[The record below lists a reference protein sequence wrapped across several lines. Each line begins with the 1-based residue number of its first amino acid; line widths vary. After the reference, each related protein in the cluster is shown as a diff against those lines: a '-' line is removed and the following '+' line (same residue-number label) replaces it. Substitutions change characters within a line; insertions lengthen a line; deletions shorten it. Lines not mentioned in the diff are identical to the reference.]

1 MVALISVCF
10 ALLGLSVGSF
20 LNLCSDRLP
29 RDQSIIRP
37 GSRCDSCHRSLK
49 AIDLVPVFSY
59 VWLRGRCRYCGAG
72 IPIRLP
78 VLEFATAVIFG
89 LLAWHY
95 GLSLELAIA
104 LIYASLFLLIFAID
118 LEQGLILNVVV
129 LPAVVLAFVFSF
141 FWAGFDEFWP
151 EVGPGFVVSSLLGGA
166 TGFGLM
172 MLPYLISRG
181 GMGAGDVKLA
191 ALIGLV
197 TGFPLVLV
205 ALLVGIV
212 AGGLVAATLLV
223 SRLVR
228 RKDPIPF
235 GPFLAMGA
243 MVSLVWGESIM
254 HWYRSSITALA
265 SPL

>member
-1 MVALISVCF
+1 MVALISVGF

-37 GSRCDSCHRSLK
+37 GSRCDNCDRSLK
-49 AIDLVPVFSY
+49 AIDLVPLFSY
-59 VWLRGRCRYCGAG
+59 LWLRGRCRYCGAR

-78 VLEFATAVIFG
+78 ILEFATAAIFG

-95 GLSLELAIA
+95 GLNLELAIA
-104 LIYASLFLLIFAID
+104 LIYASLFLLIFVID

-129 LPAVVLAFVFSF
+129 LPAVVLALVLSF
-141 FWAGFDEFWP
+141 FWGGFEEFWP
-151 EVGPGFVVSSLLGGA
+151 EVGPGFVLSSLLGVA
-166 TGFGLM
+166 IGFGLM

-197 TGFPLVLV
+197 NGFPLVLV
-205 ALLVGIV
+205 ALLVGII
-212 AGGLVAATLLV
+212 AGGLVAAVLLI
-223 SRLVR
+223 SRLVG
-228 RKDPIPF
+228 RKDAIPF
-235 GPFLAMGA
+235 GPFLVTGVV
-243 MVSLVWGESIM
+243 VSLIWGENIID
-254 HWYRSSITALA
+254 WYRSSLTALA

>member
-1 MVALISVCF
+1 MAALVSVGF
-10 ALLGLSVGSF
+10 VLLGLSVGSF

-37 GSRCDSCHRSLK
+37 GSRCDNCDRSLK

-59 VWLRGRCRYCGAG
+59 LWLRGRCRYCGAR

-78 VLEFATAVIFG
+78 ILEFVTAAVFG

-104 LIYASLFLLIFAID
+104 LIYASLFLLIFVID
-118 LEQGLILNVVV
+118 LEQGLILNIVI
-129 LPAVVLAFVFSF
+129 LPAVALAFVLSF
-141 FWAGFDEFWP
+141 FWAGFEVWP

-166 TGFGLM
+166 IGFGLM

-197 TGFPLVLV
+197 AGFPLVLV
-205 ALLVGIV
+205 ALLVGII
-212 AGGLVAATLLV
+212 AGGLVAAVLLI
-223 SRLVR
+223 SRLVG
-228 RKDPIPF
+228 RKDAIPF
-235 GPFLAMGA
+235 GPFLVTGVV
-243 MVSLVWGESIM
+243 VSLIWGENIID
-254 HWYRSSITALA
+254 WYRSSLTALA

>member
-1 MVALISVCF
+1 MAALISVGF
-10 ALLGLSVGSF
+10 VLLGLSVGSF

-37 GSRCDSCHRSLK
+37 GSRCDNCDRSLK

-59 VWLRGRCRYCGAG
+59 LWLRGRCRYCGAR

-78 VLEFATAVIFG
+78 ILEFVTAAVFG

-104 LIYASLFLLIFAID
+104 LIYASLFLLIFVID
-118 LEQGLILNVVV
+118 LEQGLILNIVI
-129 LPAVVLAFVFSF
+129 LPAVALAFVLSF
-141 FWAGFDEFWP
+141 FWVGFEVWP

-166 TGFGLM
+166 IGFGLM

-197 TGFPLVLV
+197 AGFPLVLV
-205 ALLVGIV
+205 ALLVGII
-212 AGGLVAATLLV
+212 AGGLVAAVLLI

-228 RKDPIPF
+228 RKDAIPF
-235 GPFLAMGA
+235 GPFLVTGVV
-243 MVSLVWGESIM
+243 VSLIWGENIID
-254 HWYRSSITALA
+254 WYQSSLTALA

>member
-1 MVALISVCF
+1 V
-10 ALLGLSVGSF
+10 
-20 LNLCSDRLP
+20 
-29 RDQSIIRP
+29 
-37 GSRCDSCHRSLK
+37 
-49 AIDLVPVFSY
+49 
-59 VWLRGRCRYCGAG
+59 
-72 IPIRLP
+72 
-78 VLEFATAVIFG
+78 TAAVFG

-104 LIYASLFLLIFAID
+104 LIYASLFLLIFVID
-118 LEQGLILNVVV
+118 LEQGLILNVVI
-129 LPAVVLAFVFSF
+129 LPAVALAFVLSF
-141 FWAGFDEFWP
+141 FWAGFEVWP

-166 TGFGLM
+166 IGFGLM

-197 TGFPLVLV
+197 AGFPLVLV
-205 ALLVGIV
+205 ALLVGII
-212 AGGLVAATLLV
+212 AGGLVAGVLLI

-235 GPFLAMGA
+235 GPFLVAGA
-243 MVSLVWGESIM
+243 MVSLIWGGNIID
-254 HWYRSSITALA
+254 WYRLSLTASA

>member
-1 MVALISVCF
+1 MVALISVGF

-29 RDQSIIRP
+29 RGESITSP
-37 GSRCDSCHRSLK
+37 GSRCDNCNRSLK

-59 VWLRGRCRYCGAG
+59 LWLRGRCRYCDAR

-78 VLEFATAVIFG
+78 ILEFATGVIFA

-95 GLSLELAIA
+95 GLNLELAIA
-104 LIYASLFLLIFAID
+104 LIYASLLLLIFVVD

-141 FWAGFDEFWP
+141 FWAGFKEFWP

-166 TGFGLM
+166 IGFGLM

-197 TGFPLVLV
+197 SGFPLVLV
-205 ALLVGIV
+205 ALLVGII
-212 AGGLVAATLLV
+212 AGGLVAAILLV
-223 SRLVR
+223 SRLAR

-235 GPFLAMGA
+235 GPFLATGA
-243 MVSLVWGESIM
+243 MVSVIWGENIID
-254 HWYRSSITALA
+254 WYQSSLTALA

>member
-1 MVALISVCF
+1 MVALISVGF

-29 RDQSIIRP
+29 HGGSIISP
-37 GSRCDSCHRSLK
+37 GSRCDSCDRSLK
-49 AIDLVPVFSY
+49 AIDLVPLFSY
-59 VWLRGRCRYCGAG
+59 LWLRGRCRYCGAR

-78 VLEFATAVIFG
+78 ILEFATAAIFG

-95 GLSLELAIA
+95 GQSLELAIA
-104 LIYASLFLLIFAID
+104 LIYASLFLLIFVID

-129 LPAVVLAFVFSF
+129 LPAVALAFVLSF
-141 FWAGFDEFWP
+141 FWVGFEEFWP
-151 EVGPGFVVSSLLGGA
+151 EVGPGFALSSLLGA
-166 TGFGLM
+166 AIGFGLM

-197 TGFPLVLV
+197 NGFPLVLV
-205 ALLVGIV
+205 ALLVGII
-212 AGGLVAATLLV
+212 AGGLVAAILLI
-223 SRLVR
+223 SRLVKR
-228 RKDPIPF
+228 RDTIPF
-235 GPFLAMGA
+235 GPFLVVGA
-243 MVSLVWGESIM
+243 MVSLIWGENIID
-254 HWYRSSITALA
+254 WYQSSLTALA